1 MTTLRNGGL
10 IYLDYAAT
18 TPVDK
23 RVADKMINCLTIDG
37 VFGNPASR
45 SHGFGWQAEEAVETA
60 RIQIAETINA
70 DPREIIFTSGATE
83 SDNLA
88 IKGIAEAY
96 QDLGKHIIT
105 SQIEHKAV
113 LDSCH
118 YLEQQGFEVTYLK
131 PQQGTGLILPEQ
143 VLEALRDDTVLIS
156 LMMVNNEIGTITDI
170 DAIGKIAKKAGVF
183 FHVDAAQGIG
193 KLPVDMQKLNV
204 DLMSMSGHKAY
215 GPKGIG
221 ALYVRI
227 VDDKP
232 RIKLTAQQHGGG
244 HEFGMRSGTLAT
256 HQIVGMGTAFDILKQ
271 DFDKDQKHIKQLR
284 DKFWSGL
291 QDIKGIHLNG
301 DIENGVANI
310 INIGFDFVEGQ
321 SLMMSLS
328 GLAVSSG
335 SACNSAS
342 VKPSFVLT
350 AIGCDE
356 QLANSSIR
364 FSFGRLTTEQN
375 IDDALMQIHD
385 AINTLRELSPL
396 WQQQRQQQN
405 S

>member
-1 MTTLRNGGL
+1 M

-23 RVADKMINCLTIDG
+23 RVAAKMFNCLTIDG
-37 VFGNPASR
+37 VFANPASR
-45 SHGFGWQAEEAVETA
+45 SHSFGWQAEEAVETA

-88 IKGIAEAY
+88 IKGIAQAH
-96 QDLGKHIIT
+96 QNLGKHIIT

-131 PQQGTGLILPEQ
+131 PQKNTGLILPEQ

-170 DAIGKIAKKAGVF
+170 NAIGQIAKKANVF

-193 KLPVDMQKLNV
+193 KLPIDMQMLNI
-204 DLMSMSGHKAY
+204 DLMSMSAHKIY

-221 ALYVRI
+221 ILYVRI
-227 VDDKP
+227 CDDKP
-232 RIKLTAQQHGGG
+232 KIKLAAQQHGGG
-244 HEFGMRSGTLAT
+244 HEFGMRAGTLAT

-271 DFDKDQKHIKQLR
+271 DFDKEQKHIKKLR

-301 DIENGVANI
+301 DIKNGVANI
-310 INIGFDFVEGQ
+310 INIGFDFIDSQ
-321 SLMMSLS
+321 SLMRALS

-335 SACNSAS
+335 SACNSTN

-350 AIGCDE
+350 AIGCNE
-356 QLANSSIR
+356 KLANSSIR

-375 IDDALMQIHD
+375 IDDALVQIHD
-385 AINTLRELSPL
+385 AISTLRKLSPL
-396 WQQQRQQQN
+396 
-405 S
+405 